1 MICAFYS
8 RGLGGPRK
16 FNGRNDMKVCG
27 NIAFYLGIAFL
38 AFTFCAPAGATA
50 SKEAEEALSKVLLG
64 KDVKPLMDMP
74 AYKDGIDIY
83 YTPRGDKRDD
93 DRGIDLKELSKW
105 LKDKGVGVEKDE
117 DVIITDI
124 KVDSDRVEV
133 HLGGGGEGSHGSK
146 HANKV
151 GAGFKRAGGSR
162 INFRYR
168 TDVTDL
174 DLKPEMFVKF
184 MSRVLDVSQI
194 EGQLDTV
201 QMPAED
207 KNAIDAHTVIKDM
220 TYQMVL
226 LSFGDPEQKK
236 VEDTTDGS
244 FHETWY
250 NLKEGHRWV
259 LHFVNGKVDQI
270 QTF

>member
-1 MICAFYS
+1 
-8 RGLGGPRK
+8 
-16 FNGRNDMKVCG
+16 MKSCG
-27 NIAFYLGIAFL
+27 KAVLCLGIATLVL
-38 AFTFCAPAGATA
+38 AFSTPLAAAT
-50 SKEAEEALSKVLLG
+50 SKESEEALSKILLG

-83 YTPRGDKRDD
+83 YVPRGDKHED

-105 LKDKGVGVEKDE
+105 LKEKGVGVEKGE
-117 DVIITDI
+117 DVIVTDV
-124 KVDSDRVEV
+124 KVDSDRIEI
-133 HLGGGGEGSHGSK
+133 HLGGGGEGRRGSN

-151 GAGFKRAGGSR
+151 GASFKRAGGSR
-162 INFRYR
+162 INFRYQ

-174 DLKPEMFVKF
+174 DLKPVMFLKF
-184 MSRVLDVSQI
+184 MSRVLDVSDI
-194 EGQLDTV
+194 EGQLDAQ
-201 QMPAED
+201 QMPPED
-207 KNAIDAHTVIKDM
+207 KGAIESHTVIKDM

-236 VEDTTDGS
+236 VEDSTDGS

-250 NLKEGHRWV
+250 YLKEGHRWI
-259 LHFVNGKVDQI
+259 LHFVNGKVGQI

>member
-1 MICAFYS
+1 MKLCSKAAFC
-8 RGLGGPRK
+8 L
-16 FNGRNDMKVCG
+16 V
-27 NIAFYLGIAFL
+27 IATLVFAS
-38 AFTFCAPAGATA
+38 CAPAGAAT
-50 SKEAEEALSKVLLG
+50 SKQAEQALSKALLG

-83 YTPRGDKRDD
+83 YVPRQDKHQDE
-93 DRGIDLKELSKW
+93 RGIDMKELAKW
-105 LKDKGVGVEKDE
+105 LKEKGVGVEKGE
-117 DVIITDI
+117 DVIVTEV
-124 KVDSDRVEV
+124 KVDSDRIEL
-133 HLGGGGEGSHGSK
+133 HLGGGGEGRRGSN

-162 INFRYR
+162 INFRYQ

-174 DLKPEMFVKF
+174 DLKPDMFLKF
-184 MSRVLDVSQI
+184 MSRVLDVSEI
-194 EGQLDTV
+194 EGQLDTQ

-207 KNAIDAHTVIKDM
+207 KSAIDSHTVIKDM

-250 NLKEGHRWV
+250 YLKSGHRWV
-259 LHFVNGKVDQI
+259 LHFINGKVSQI

>member
-1 MICAFYS
+1 MKFCGRSLYCLAIATLLFAFS
-8 RGLGGPRK
+8 TP
-16 FNGRNDMKVCG
+16 
-27 NIAFYLGIAFL
+27 L
-38 AFTFCAPAGATA
+38 AAATT
-50 SKEAEEALSKVLLG
+50 KQAEEALSKILLG
-64 KDVKPLMDMP
+64 KNVKPLMDMP

-83 YTPRGDKRDD
+83 YTPHGDKRED

-105 LKDKGVGVEKDE
+105 LKDKGVGVEKAE

-124 KVDSDRVEV
+124 KVDSDRIEV
-133 HLGGGGEGSHGSK
+133 HLGGGGEGRRGSN

-151 GAGFKRAGGSR
+151 GAAFKRAGGSR

-168 TDVTDL
+168 SDVSDL
-174 DLKPEMFVKF
+174 DLKPEMFLKF
-184 MSRVLDVSQI
+184 MSRVLDVSEI
-194 EGQLDTV
+194 EGQLDAL
-201 QMPAED
+201 QMAPED
-207 KNAIDAHTVIKDM
+207 RDAIDAHTVIKDM

-250 NLKEGHRWV
+250 YLKEGHRWV
-259 LHFVNGKVDQI
+259 LHFVNGKIGQI

>member
-1 MICAFYS
+1 MKHHGNFAFC
-8 RGLGGPRK
+8 L
-16 FNGRNDMKVCG
+16 CI
-27 NIAFYLGIAFL
+27 IAL
-38 AFTFCAPAGATA
+38 AFAFCAPAGAAT
-50 SKEAEEALSKVLLG
+50 SKDAEDALSKALLG
-64 KDVKPLMDMP
+64 KDVKPLMDLP

-83 YTPRGDKRDD
+83 YTPRGDKHDD
-93 DRGIDLKELSKW
+93 ERGIDLKELSKW

-117 DVIITDI
+117 DVIVTDV

-133 HLGGGGEGSHGSK
+133 HLGGGGEGRRGSN

-168 TDVTDL
+168 TDVSDL
-174 DLKPEMFVKF
+174 DLKPEMFLKF
-184 MSRVLDVSQI
+184 MSRVLDVSEI
-194 EGQLDTV
+194 EEQVDAQQL
-201 QMPAED
+201 PAEF
-207 KNAIDAHTVIKDM
+207 KSAIESHTIIKDM

-236 VEDTTDGS
+236 VEDSTDGS

-250 NLKEGHRWV
+250 YLKEGHRWV